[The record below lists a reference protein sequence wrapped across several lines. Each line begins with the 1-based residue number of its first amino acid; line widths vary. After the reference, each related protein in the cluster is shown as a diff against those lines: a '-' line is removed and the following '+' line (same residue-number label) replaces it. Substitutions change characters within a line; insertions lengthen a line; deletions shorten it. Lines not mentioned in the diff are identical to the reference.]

1 MLTISAHFWVLNHI
15 TKTGDRPVAAYFRSD
30 CLRKDNCAGHDHTLN
45 CHRSGRDSPHLCSVK
60 TAQKARYSYV
70 MKFLLVELSQLRSS
84 VVRAP
89 ARKAE
94 DLGFDSWAGHILFA

>member
-1 MLTISAHFWVLNHI
+1 MDSERTDKVVQRVRGEHH
-15 TKTGDRPVAAYFRSD
+15 
-30 CLRKDNCAGHDHTLN
+30 RKDNRVGHDHTLN
-45 CHRSGRDSPHLCSVK
+45 CHRSGWGSPHPWSVK
-60 TAQKARYSYV
+60 TAQKAWHIYV

-94 DLGFDSWAGHILFA
+94 NLGFDSRAGHTLFA